1 MAAELHS
8 WLTSLPHLTQDLCVP
23 LWSWESRG
31 SSPVL
36 NAEASPSATEFGWW
50 STTQTI
56 GPSLHINSLE
66 FSFPPPNAFPE
77 GPRKRWGCRCRKHV
91 YSPHE
96 SLPAVETTAVE
107 RKMVPVK
114 LLPLLHQR
122 IETYERGGFSL
133 LASTALKGISVMGRG
148 KSCS

>member
-1 MAAELHS
+1 M
-8 WLTSLPHLTQDLCVP
+8 
-23 LWSWESRG
+23 
-31 SSPVL
+31 L

-50 STTQTI
+50 STTLTI

-77 GPRKRWGCRCRKHV
+77 GPRKRWGCRCRE
-91 YSPHE
+91 YICSPHE

-114 LLPLLHQR
+114 LLPLLHQG
-122 IETYERGGFSL
+122 IETSAREGFSL
-133 LASTALKGISVMGRG
+133 LPSTTLKGILVMDRG
-148 KSCS
+148 KGRS